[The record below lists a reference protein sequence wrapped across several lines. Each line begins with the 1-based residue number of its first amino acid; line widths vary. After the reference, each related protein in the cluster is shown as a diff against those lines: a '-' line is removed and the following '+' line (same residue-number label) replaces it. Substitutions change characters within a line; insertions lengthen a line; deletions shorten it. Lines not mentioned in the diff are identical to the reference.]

1 MTKKLTMRLIPAL
14 MLFGFAGV
22 ANAAGLAVS
31 AQTGSG
37 LGNAF
42 AGAAAAAEDAGTIYA
57 NPAGMTYLPQ
67 GHSISLGASL
77 LNRSVDFKNRGSVAH
92 PVAAFGGAVIAPFG
106 VNNADGGDAG
116 GLAILP
122 FGYWAYS
129 IAPDVWVGVG
139 VSPTFGNKTEYDR
152 NFIGRGAGY
161 MSEVK
166 QININPSLAIKVN
179 DVLSLGLGFD
189 LAHASLHAKAG
200 IPTSTTNRQD
210 FKTDSWGV
218 GANIGAMFQL
228 SPSTRVG
235 LAYRSGMSFDMEGKQ
250 QLYSAVAGSATLKNS
265 KVTIDGYDTPGSLSL
280 AVSQKLSDKW
290 ELLGDLT
297 WTDWSVWNNL
307 TLKQA
312 SSGTNIAVSTYAF
325 EDSLRV
331 GLGANYKY
339 SDALKLR
346 FGVAFDE
353 GAATKAANRQ
363 MTLPDADRTWLSFG
377 GKYTLSKVS
386 SIDFGYAHVFVKD
399 SNTARQVTSSGLLLQ
414 TINGK
419 FEQSADY
426 LSAQYN
432 HTF

>member
-1 MTKKLTMRLIPAL
+1 MTKGLTMRLIPAL
-14 MLFGFAGV
+14 MMFGFAGV

-37 LGNAF
+37 TGNAF
-42 AGAAAAAEDAGTIYA
+42 AGAAAAAEDAGTIFA

-67 GHSISLGASL
+67 GHSIALGASL
-77 LNRSVDFKNRGSVAH
+77 LNRSVDFKNQGSLAN
-92 PVAAFGGAVIAPFG
+92 AGLGQSFG
-106 VNNADGGDAG
+106 VNTSNGGDAG
-116 GLAILP
+116 GLSVIP

-129 IAPDVWVGVG
+129 ITPNIWAGIG
-139 VSPTFGNKTEYDR
+139 VSPTFGNKTEYDKD
-152 NFIGRGAGY
+152 FIGKAAGY
-161 MSEVK
+161 FSEVQ

-179 DVLSLGLGFD
+179 DVVSLGLGVSF
-189 LAHASLHAKAG
+189 AHASLHAKAG
-200 IPTSTTNRQD
+200 IPNSATNFQELE
-210 FKTDSWGV
+210 TDDWGV

-235 LAYRSGMSFDMEGKQ
+235 LSYRSGMNFDMDGDQKMGANVNALLSSQ
-250 QLYSAVAGSATLKNS
+250 DVKL
-265 KVTIDGYDTPGSLSL
+265 DGYKTPGSFSM

-297 WTDWSVWNNL
+297 WTDWSVWNQ
-307 TLKQA
+307 LKLRRKSDGA
-312 SSGTNIAVSTYAF
+312 LIATTTYAF
-325 EDSLRV
+325 EDSWRV

-339 SDALKLR
+339 SEALKLR

-353 GAATKAANRQ
+353 GAATKDANRQ

-377 GKYTLSKVS
+377 GKYTLSKTS

-399 SNTARQVTSSGLLLQ
+399 SNTARQVTSGANLLQ
-414 TINGK
+414 TIRGK

-426 LSAQYN
+426 LSVQYN
-432 HTF
+432 HAF

>member
-37 LGNAF
+37 VGNAF
-42 AGAAAAAEDAGTIYA
+42 AGSAAAAEDAGTIFA

-77 LNRSVDFKNRGSVAH
+77 LNRSVDFKNQGSVPHIGSFA
-92 PVAAFGGAVIAPFG
+92 G
-106 VNNADGGDAG
+106 NTADGGDAG
-116 GLAILP
+116 GLAIIP

-129 IAPDVWVGVG
+129 VAPDVWFGVG
-139 VSPTFGNKTEYDR
+139 VSPTFGNKTEYDK
-152 NFIGRGAGY
+152 NFIGKSAGY

-200 IPTSTTNRQD
+200 VPNNATNRQD

-235 LAYRSGMSFDMEGKQ
+235 VTYRSGMSFDMEGKQ
-250 QLYSAVAGSATLKNS
+250 QLYSAVGAAAPTLKNQ
-265 KVTIDGYDTPGSLSL
+265 KVTLDGYETPGSLSL

-297 WTDWSVWNNL
+297 WTDWSVWNKL

-312 SSGTNIAVSTYAF
+312 SDGANVSFPATYGF
-325 EDSLRV
+325 QDTLRV

-353 GAATKAANRQ
+353 GATTKAANRQ
-363 MTLPDADRTWLSFG
+363 MTLPDADRTWLAFG
-377 GKYTLSKVS
+377 GKYTLSKAS
-386 SIDFGYAHVFVKD
+386 SIDFGYSHVFVKD
-399 SNTARQVTSSGLLLQ
+399 SNTARQVRTAGGTLLQ

>member
-37 LGNAF
+37 VGNAF
-42 AGAAAAAEDAGTIYA
+42 AGAAASAEDAGTIFA

-77 LNRSVDFKNRGSVAH
+77 LNRSVEFKNQGSTDH
-92 PVAAFGGAVIAPFG
+92 VAARFG
-106 VNNADGGDAG
+106 VNNANGGDAG

-122 FGYWAYS
+122 IGYWAYS

-139 VSPTFGNKTEYDR
+139 VSPTFGNKTEYNN
-152 NFIGRGAGY
+152 NFIGKSAGY

-179 DVLSLGLGFD
+179 DFLSLGLGFD
-189 LAHASLHAKAG
+189 LAHATLHGKAG
-200 IPTSTTNRQD
+200 IPGSATNRQYLE
-210 FKTDSWGV
+210 TESWGV

-235 LAYRSGMSFDMEGKQ
+235 LSYRSGMSFDMDGNQK
-250 QLYSAVAGSATLKNS
+250 LHSPASATLKS
-265 KVTIDGYDTPGSLSL
+265 QKVTLDGYDTPGTLSL

-297 WTDWSVWNNL
+297 WTDWSVWNKL
-307 TLKQA
+307 VLKQK
-312 SSGTNIAVSTYAF
+312 SDGVTIATTTYAF
-325 EDSLRV
+325 EDTLRV

-353 GAATKAANRQ
+353 GAATKDVNRQ

-377 GKYTLSKVS
+377 GKYTLSKAS

-399 SNTARQVTSSGLLLQ
+399 ENTRREVYSGATLLH
-414 TINGK
+414 TIRGK
-419 FEQSADY
+419 FDQSADY